1 MESTGD
7 GTGSP
12 GDKGDM
18 MGALKGRGVLLLGVD
33 TMATTSKR
41 ETVISQHSVPK
52 KPAGLKRS
60 ILYSCLSDEPSKHHH
75 SVTSTVSQHRGHEM

>member
-1 MESTGD
+1 MESIGD

-41 ETVISQHSVPK
+41 ETESSANTMPK
-52 KPAGLKRS
+52 KQAGPNQS
-60 ILYSCLSDEPSKHHH
+60 ILHCCLSAQPPGHHH
-75 SVTSTVSQHRGHEM
+75 KFKC

>member
-33 TMATTSKR
+33 TMATTPKR
-41 ETVISQHSVPK
+41 ETESSANTLCPK
-52 KPAGLKRS
+52 NQSKPVCS
-60 ILYSCLSDEPSKHHH
+60 ILPP
-75 SVTSTVSQHRGHEM
+75 V

>member
-1 MESTGD
+1 MESNGD

-33 TMATTSKR
+33 TMATTVKR
-41 ETVISQHSVPK
+41 ETESFANTQCPK
-52 KPAGLKRS
+52 NNL
-60 ILYSCLSDEPSKHHH
+60 
-75 SVTSTVSQHRGHEM
+75 V

>member
-12 GDKGDM
+12 GDKGDI

-41 ETVISQHSVPK
+41 ETESS
-52 KPAGLKRS
+52 AGLNRS
-60 ILYSCLSDEPSKHHH
+60 ILCCCLSDEPAEHPH
-75 SVTSTVSQHRGHEM
+75 SVTSTGSQHRGHDTLSSSVRTR